1 MTDKLKAL
9 RERHAAGVAR
19 LNSIF
24 DWTKE
29 DDDRLQKAKRDSF
42 SKEERQTRRQRN
54 REARAARRRNR
65 T

>member
-9 RERHAAGVAR
+9 RERHASGVAR

-29 DDDRLQKAKRDSF
+29 EDDRLQKAKRESF
-42 SKEERQTRRQRN
+42 SEEERQTRRQRN

-65 T
+65 A